1 MEFDN
6 ERDFE
11 ICAHLRG
18 EHPLLGD
25 AGYSFRR
32 EFHMTDDAGLFL
44 PLKGLSPKETT
55 AIATTHLRLYEGKMM
70 HQFNANFSSAN
81 YAVSEEAGRKQLALV
96 EAARIKR
103 QFGLKDKPAAIAE
116 KYFASGLFSLD
127 YEAYRLV
134 YRAVASSTNERT
146 LIAAIAPNGVFA
158 GNSLNYCIN
167 YFYEQ
172 DNDMIRQQKRSTTD
186 MLWLVSLMNSI
197 TLNYYIRNKVSANLN
212 MFFLYELPVP
222 AVADD
227 VKGSIAEQGFM
238 LLAANAQGKEFDDL
252 GAELGVSGSFA
263 MRGGEEAIMRRARLE
278 VQIARDVY
286 GLTAEEWQHIVSTFS
301 YGGDSDTKQE
311 LDAVIAASL
320 ALFAE

>member
-32 EFHMTDDAGLFL
+32 EFHTNDDAHMFL
-44 PLKGLSPKETT
+44 NKQTKGSLP
-55 AIATTHLRLYEGKMM
+55 LYEGKTI
-70 HQFNANFSSAN
+70 HQFNSNFSSVRRWMTIS
-81 YAVSEEAGRKQLALV
+81 YGRTELV
-96 EAARIKR
+96 RKEVTRIKR
-103 QFGLKDKPAAIAE
+103 QIGNGSKSSILEQHFE
-116 KYFASGLFSLD
+116 KHDWLLD
-127 YEAYRLV
+127 YETYRMV
-134 YRAVASSTNERT
+134 YRKIGRSTDERT
-146 LIAAIAPNGVFA
+146 LIATILPREVFSVDSVNYLVNCYYEA
-158 GNSLNYCIN
+158 SGDEVVQLRRSNLDVLFISSILNSL
-167 YFYEQ
+167 
-172 DNDMIRQQKRSTTD
+172 
-186 MLWLVSLMNSI
+186 
-197 TLNYYIRNKVSANLN
+197 TLNYYIRNKVSANLTMN
-212 MFFLYELPVP
+212 FLYELPVP
-222 AVADD
+222 AVQDS
-227 VKGSIAEQGFM
+227 VKHSIAEQGFM
-238 LLAANAQGKEFDDL
+238 LLAANAQGKEFDEL

-263 MRGGEEAIMRRARLE
+263 MRGGEEAIMRRAGLE

-320 ALFAE
+320 TLFTQSIETIS